1 MFQIQQFWNA
11 AFQIPRFWNAAAWLG
26 SVTRDDP
33 SVHARRPEPLGHGDP
48 NRSGATALGAAAA
61 RNAPPARTR
70 LAEAAGAST
79 SRTAGAAIDSTPG
92 PAARAHRMRDGS
104 VPMSINGKTEAR
116 GRAEVGAGTGDS
128 RPRMQSAAT
137 VCAPMDRMP
146 HHRLV

>member
-61 RNAPPARTR
+61 RDAPPARTK

-79 SRTAGAAIDSTPG
+79 SRTAGAAIESTPG

-137 VCAPMDRMP
+137 VFAAT
-146 HHRLV
+146 L